1 LNEAASL
8 TRIPQSFAE
17 SHVALARSS
26 IGMAVRAEA
35 PPAGHQLVDTLKRV
49 LLQANSIAYSSSVS
63 GDYLSTELFQRLGIA
78 DQIIGKSRRIEGERV
93 GAAVARGE
101 AEIGF
106 Q

>member
-1 LNEAASL
+1 MLRLRVQASAWPYGPK
-8 TRIPQSFAE
+8 RPRPDIS
-17 SHVALARSS
+17 
-26 IGMAVRAEA
+26 
-35 PPAGHQLVDTLKRV
+35 TLKRV
-49 LLQANSIAYSSSVS
+49 LLQAYSIAYSSSVS